1 MLGSNTRCNSF
12 STGKKALTTEG
23 LSDQT
28 ETGDKGLRWDM
39 NKPLLLAVFGA
50 SLFACA
56 AVAAPNGVPQDLI
69 KTARESLSSVQDQS
83 FANNR
88 EYCGMIGRTTAGELI
103 VSAARRGRTGGC
115 DHRGFV
121 DKTITPV
128 ASYHTHGGFEPD
140 YDSEVPSVDDIDMD
154 YHNRVFGFVATPG
167 GRFWLV
173 DYRSRTVTQLCG
185 VGCLPKD
192 PTFRAGMAG
201 PIPKSL
207 TRREVAQR
215 KGKGGPRHLRFDNL
229 LAEN

>member
-1 MLGSNTRCNSF
+1 M
-12 STGKKALTTEG
+12 KKLFA
-23 LSDQT
+23 SAF
-28 ETGDKGLRWDM
+28 M
-39 NKPLLLAVFGA
+39 GA
-50 SLFACA
+50 SLCACA
-56 AVAAPNGVPQDLI
+56 AIAGPQGVSGELI
-69 KTARESLSSVQDQS
+69 EKARKSLASVQNQS

-88 EYCGMIGRTTAGELI
+88 EYCGMIGRTSAGELI

-121 DKTITPV
+121 DKSITPV

-192 PTFRAGMAG
+192 PSFRAGMAG
-201 PIPKSL
+201 HIPKSL

-215 KGKGGPRHLRFDNL
+215 KGKGGPRHLRFDNQ